1 MAVDQPMSDAPAQSN
16 GQMYQVPILSSSRE
30 DMGQEQQVPQ
40 NPQQGQFGSGNEDLL
55 MYPPKF
61 PSQAMHISRGSSD
74 RSSLS
79 SAAPSFVTTNSTLSS
94 AVSVPSQNWEFMEV
108 SNRSSYVSYGSS
120 QQARQF
126 GDAASSHFSFH
137 EVYPEKL
144 PETALPQETGAFVT
158 PNNLSSVSKYPGLG
172 SLPEIQLSG
181 DTFSFMSTFTGSPSI
196 NSSTTSLPTT
206 VHHHDTKAN
215 SVSPGTSLPNGSV
228 TSLGNGSV
236 IKVEKAPAKFACTF
250 CHLPFTSK
258 GDWKRHE
265 GSQCEQQTSWVC
277 MMGNNPAISTEE
289 GWVCTF
295 CDALDPGPDP
305 SEMIIHLE
313 REHKIN
319 QCLQKAPEDRSFKRR
334 DKLKTH
340 LQRVHNLSE
349 TSTRWG
355 KWHQR
360 ATTQDKAAWG
370 CGFCG
375 VCLFTWE
382 GKRPPTYD
390 PTLVRNI
397 L

>member
-1 MAVDQPMSDAPAQSN
+1 MANDQIMSDAPAQTN
-16 GQMYQVPILSSSRE
+16 GQLYQVPILSSSRE
-30 DMGQEQQVPQ
+30 DIIREQHISQ
-40 NPQQGQFGSGNEDLL
+40 NQPPPPYRARNEDLL

-61 PSQAMHISRGSSD
+61 PSQSIRLSRGSSD
-74 RSSLS
+74 RSSMS
-79 SAAPSFVTTNSTLSS
+79 STAPSFVTTNSALST
-94 AVSVPSQNWEFMEV
+94 ALSVPSQGWDFMEV
-108 SNRSSYVSYGSS
+108 SNRSSYLSYGSS

-126 GDAASSHFSFH
+126 NDAASCAASSLFSYN
-137 EVYPEKL
+137 EVYTEQL
-144 PETALPQETGAFVT
+144 PEPAIQPKTEPFV
-158 PNNLSSVSKYPGLG
+158 NSNESSNISKYPALG
-172 SLPEIQLSG
+172 SLPEIQLSSG
-181 DTFSFMSTFTGSPSI
+181 DTFSFMNAFTSSPNMAPSTSQVSTTQPQDTKSSSNSISPS
-196 NSSTTSLPTT
+196 
-206 VHHHDTKAN
+206 A
-215 SVSPGTSLPNGSV
+215 
-228 TSLGNGSV
+228 SLGNGSV
-236 IKVEKAPAKFACTF
+236 TKVEKAPAKFACTF

-295 CDALDPGPDP
+295 CDVVDPGPDP

-340 LQRVHNLSE
+340 LQRVHCLAE
-349 TSTRWG
+349 TSTHWG

-375 VCLFTWE
+375 GCLFTWE
-382 GKRPPTYD
+382 GMLSQSLPMS
-390 PTLVRNI
+390 
-397 L
+397 